1 MNSLIIFL
9 HQFVLKGINLI
20 KEIQKEVKWQKSQEI
35 HLSKAEYEEVKLFLK
50 KLKEIRVSC
59 PLR

>member
-35 HLSKAEYEEVKLFLK
+35 HLSKAEY
-50 KLKEIRVSC
+50 
-59 PLR
+59 